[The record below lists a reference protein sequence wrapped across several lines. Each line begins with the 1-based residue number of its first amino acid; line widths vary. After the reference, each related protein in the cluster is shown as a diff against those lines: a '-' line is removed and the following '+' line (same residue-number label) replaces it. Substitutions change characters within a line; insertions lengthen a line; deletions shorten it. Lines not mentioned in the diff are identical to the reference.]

1 MLTGG
6 KMKPN
11 KYARA
16 RFESGMKQAEFAKT
30 LGIKQ
35 PTLSDIESGK
45 STPAEPVEILFNVL
59 YGEKNG

>member
-1 MLTGG
+1 
-6 KMKPN
+6 MKPN

-35 PTLSDIESGK
+35 PTLSDIESGN
-45 STPAEPVEILFNVL
+45 AEPSEPVRILFDVL
-59 YGEKNG
+59 YGEKNVR